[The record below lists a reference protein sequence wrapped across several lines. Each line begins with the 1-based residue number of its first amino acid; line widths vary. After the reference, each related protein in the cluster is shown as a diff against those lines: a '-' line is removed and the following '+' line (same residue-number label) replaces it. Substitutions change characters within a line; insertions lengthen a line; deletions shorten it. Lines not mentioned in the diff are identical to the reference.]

1 MFISTVPTAIFVLM
15 VSKIPTCPLSYNHA
29 IFFKVSAQLMGK
41 DVTADDVFVC
51 FGLYGLV
58 RYSTTTI
65 IPVAISYYAEGIS
78 SIQRIQ
84 VNK

>member
-1 MFISTVPTAIFVLM
+1 ML
-15 VSKIPTCPLSYNHA
+15 Y
-29 IFFKVSAQLMGK
+29 FFKVSAQLMGT